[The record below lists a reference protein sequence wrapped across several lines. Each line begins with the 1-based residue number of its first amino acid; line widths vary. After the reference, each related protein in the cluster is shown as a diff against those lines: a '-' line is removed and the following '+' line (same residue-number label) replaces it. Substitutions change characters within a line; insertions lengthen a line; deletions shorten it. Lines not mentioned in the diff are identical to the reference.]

1 MSTMF
6 VRFVVAIVIVFS
18 SCTAWARKA
27 IDITPIY
34 GYQFGGSANTY
45 RGELR
50 FKDGENVGFTVDFH
64 STRDTTIQFLYTYQ
78 DTTVEFVDYYNN
90 FSRDGFGIE
99 IEYFHIGG
107 TKAINSSNGTT
118 SFVSGSLGATN
129 FDPDRS
135 GLSSETLFSLSF
147 GLGVNKMFTE
157 RVGFRAQGRLLIPIQ
172 SAGGSI
178 FCGNG
183 GCSAGISG
191 GTTLV
196 QADITAGLIVRF

>member
-1 MSTMF
+1 MGKQL
-6 VRFVVAIVIVFS
+6 VHLLVALSILLCS
-18 SCTAWARKA
+18 SIAWARKP

-50 FKDGENVGFTVDFH
+50 FKDSENVGFTVDFH

-90 FSRDGFGIE
+90 FSRDGFGVE

-129 FDPDRS
+129 FDPERS